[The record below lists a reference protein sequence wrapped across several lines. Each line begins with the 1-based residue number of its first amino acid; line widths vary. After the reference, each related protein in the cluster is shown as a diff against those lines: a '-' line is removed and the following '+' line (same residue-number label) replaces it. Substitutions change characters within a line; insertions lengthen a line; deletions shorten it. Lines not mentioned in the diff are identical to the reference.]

1 MGCPVFGGVS
11 SPSCSNCALKKTV
24 DDNKLTWNCWYGLE
38 AANLLNKSLY
48 VDEMLMSVGSIPE
61 AITLVKMLKACSK
74 LVVLD

>member
-1 MGCPVFGGVS
+1 MI
-11 SPSCSNCALKKTV
+11 T
-24 DDNKLTWNCWYGLE
+24 NCWYGLE